1 MGGSKLFL
9 FKLILRKIVLENV
22 KITPKTYISLTYV
35 FFCCW
40 NFNTYYS
47 FWKLQ
52 IKHVKATAYQNCNP
66 TVAIPEDSFVNIND
80 ELLQIR

>member
-1 MGGSKLFL
+1 MWKSLQRPTFL
-9 FKLILRKIVLENV
+9 LHM
-22 KITPKTYISLTYV
+22 Y

-80 ELLQIR
+80 ELLQIG